1 MGLFINCVPKKRME
15 GVPVFFLGKF
25 AHADADAH
33 FLLGE
38 FALADANAEFRKVK
52 YKWVLYKSCLLYNE
66 LVN

>member
-1 MGLFINCVPKKRME
+1 ME